1 MGEDKQKYNK
11 KKKFDRFKV
20 KGIVKKTDTMR
31 ENKMATGEEIVPI
44 AMRVPRLS
52 IFVNGIK

>member
-1 MGEDKQKYNK
+1 LGEDKQKYNK